1 MPDREAR
8 SPVPRGRGQGSGAPS
23 PGGGGRDAEEA
34 LQVIFFSEIKWTYM
48 RTRKHFLLDHLPPS
62 WRVLFLEPF
71 AFGRRNSFSPSRDGR
86 ITYVTVPFIRGGTT
100 SALYNRVVAN
110 SAVRWL
116 LSKVYLCWIKV
127 LFTAMRVPS
136 SRIFMVSN
144 PYAAE
149 AALSLKRDL
158 LCYDYNDNP
167 FQFPQ
172 TPGWVRPGLDALLR
186 KADLVFVVSK
196 HYLSAL
202 AREGVENLHLLGNGV
217 EFEHF
222 ARARAM
228 PEELA
233 GLPRPL
239 LLYTGRFG
247 PLLDMKLLEAVSEAY
262 PKGHLLLIGP
272 VDPLSRYDLTTLVAR
287 GNVSWMDE
295 KPYDELPA
303 YIQAADVCLAP
314 FKFMHEYTVGVNPNK
329 VYQYLATGR
338 PVVSS
343 YIAELE
349 EHSDLISF
357 ARSEEEFL
365 RGIADALSN
374 PPSKQALQDLARDND
389 WSAKAATMVQLVK
402 GALGEPRSGK
412 GAGGRGGRGGAGGD
426 R

>member
-1 MPDREAR
+1 MPAEGDRDVDR
-8 SPVPRGRGQGSGAPS
+8 P
-23 PGGGGRDAEEA
+23 
-34 LQVIFFSEIKWTYM
+34 LQVVFFSEIKWTYM

-100 SALYNRVVAN
+100 SPLYNRMVAN

-116 LSKVYLCWIKV
+116 LSKVCLCWIRA
-127 LFTAMRVPS
+127 LFVAQRVPS
-136 SRIFMVSN
+136 RRIFMVSN
-144 PYAAE
+144 PYAAVP
-149 AALSLKRDL
+149 ALSLKRDL

-172 TPGWVRPGLDALLR
+172 TPGWVRPGLEALL
-186 KADLVFVVSK
+186 KGADLVFVVSK
-196 HYLSAL
+196 HYLNAL

-222 ARARAM
+222 ARPRAV
-228 PEELA
+228 PQELA

-239 LLYTGRFG
+239 VLYTGRFG
-247 PLLDMKLLEAVSEAY
+247 PLLNMKLLEAVSEAY
-262 PKGHLLLIGP
+262 PKGQLLLIGP
-272 VDPLSRYDLTTLVAR
+272 VDPMSRYDLTALVAR
-287 GNVSWMDE
+287 ENVSWMDE

-349 EHSDLISF
+349 GHSDLIFF

-365 RGIADALSN
+365 RGVAEALSN

-389 WSAKAATMVQLVK
+389 WSAKAATMTQLVK
-402 GALGEPRSGK
+402 GALGEAQSGER
-412 GAGGRGGRGGAGGD
+412 AGRRGGSAN
-426 R
+426 